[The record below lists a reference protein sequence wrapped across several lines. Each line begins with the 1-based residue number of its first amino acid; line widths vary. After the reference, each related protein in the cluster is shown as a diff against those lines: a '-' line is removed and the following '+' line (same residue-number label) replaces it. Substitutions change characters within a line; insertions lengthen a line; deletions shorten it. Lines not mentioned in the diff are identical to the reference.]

1 MFLWADLRELVRHP
15 FSALRAIDARRR
27 LADGLAALGL
37 SLALPAVLSELGA
50 LGPFRP
56 PANLGSLPSL
66 TAQGADIYARWVYQN
81 RFVLPVYGILFSG
94 PVWLLAAGLIHV
106 IARALG
112 GRGDFSGY
120 LKLVGYAAFVGVIVL
135 PLVFIDAL
143 LKIQGDARLEL
154 QVGQLLGLLGLGI
167 FLWQNALLVLAA
179 RQHYGLSTERAV
191 AAAVGPIG
199 VVVVLVVALV
209 ILAVVFAIIS
219 SQPPTAL

>member
-15 FSALRAIDARRR
+15 FSALGAIDARRR

-81 RFVLPVYGILFSG
+81 RFVLPLYGLLFSG
-94 PVWLLAAGLIHV
+94 AVWLLAAGLIHV

-120 LKLVGYAAFVGVIVL
+120 LKLVGYAAFFSVIAL
-135 PLVFIDAL
+135 PLAVLDAL
-143 LKIQGDARLEL
+143 LKIRGDARPEL
-154 QVGQLLGLLGLGI
+154 QVGQLLGLLGLAI

-191 AAAVGPIG
+191 AAVVGPIG
-199 VVVVLVVALV
+199 VVVVLVLALV

-219 SQPPTAL
+219 RPAPAL

>member
-15 FSALRAIDARRR
+15 FSALGAIDARRR

-120 LKLVGYAAFVGVIVL
+120 LKLVGYAAFVGLITL
-135 PLVFIDAL
+135 PLAVVDAL
-143 LKIQGDARLEL
+143 LKIRGDARPEL
-154 QVGQLLGLLGLGI
+154 QVGQLLGLLGLAI

-191 AAAVGPIG
+191 AAVVGPIG
-199 VVVVLVVALV
+199 VVVVLVLALV

-219 SQPPTAL
+219 RPAPAL